1 MLDIF
6 KEKKP
11 IVAFFITF
19 IFVFVTLLSFYMFYE
34 EKEDNKTSEKAN
46 LLMLNIINE
55 IQTKIAQGVTVV
67 DSQILLLKQN
77 NYNPKDF
84 DIWAKELL
92 EGKDAL
98 ACLQLAKEGIVS
110 SIYPYE
116 ENKKAMGHDLLK
128 DKRRDDGAL
137 LAIEKKGI
145 IFVGPIK
152 LIQNEKY
159 ALIARKPIFKKNS
172 DNESF
177 WGFSIVLI
185 YVDGIMKSLEKKII
199 DTGFEYKLEGFN
211 PDASSR
217 PIFAKSKNFKGEN
230 TFNLILMYQM
240 ANGFLLLKKVIEII

>member
-230 TFNLILMYQM
+230 TFEFDINVP
-240 ANGFLLLKKVIEII
+240 NGKWIFTLEKSN

>member
-92 EGKDAL
+92 EGKNAL

-230 TFNLILMYQM
+230 TFEFDINVP
-240 ANGFLLLKKVIEII
+240 NGKWIFTLEKSN